1 MSTDFTPTS
10 GRRPPTQ
17 RAGPSVDS
25 RVLRDLAEAVQ
36 PAPSPADMRICRVTA
51 RDTAT
56 LSVTVELGGDSSA
69 PVSLV
74 KVANP
79 AYYPRINDLAVVVQ
93 QRSDLYTIGS
103 INGKIGHARVRAASH
118 ADIVPSTTTPIAFT
132 TQISDTD
139 DIWSAGSPTRLT
151 FPWPGVWLINANVGG
166 VGGASAGVRRLGS
179 IRLNQSGSANTGFID
194 RQEIPAVAPPDAQHH
209 KLSGGRVF
217 VAGDWI
223 ELCFFQGGSGNLALE
238 VGDEYAAFLDV
249 TWKGPG

>member
-1 MSTDFTPTS
+1 
-10 GRRPPTQ
+10 
-17 RAGPSVDS
+17 
-25 RVLRDLAEAVQ
+25 VLRDLAQAVQ

-79 AYYPRINDLAVVVQ
+79 AYYPRVNDLAVVVQ

-103 INGKIGHARVRAASH
+103 INGKIGHARVRAATH
-118 ADIVPSTTTPIAFT
+118 PAIVPSTITPIEFD

-139 DIWSAGSPTRLT
+139 NIWSAGTPTRLT
-151 FPWPGVWLINANVGG
+151 FPWPGVWLINGNIGG
-166 VGGASAGVRRLGS
+166 TGGATAGVRRLAS
-179 IRLNQSGSANTGFID
+179 IRLNGSTYID
-194 RQEIPAVAPPDAQHH
+194 RQELSAINPPDAQHH

-217 VAGDWI
+217 QAGDWI
-223 ELCFFQGGSGNLALE
+223 EATFFQGGSGNLALE

>member
-10 GRRPPTQ
+10 GRRRPTQ
-17 RAGPSVDS
+17 RAGPSTDQ
-25 RVLRDLAEAVQ
+25 RVLRDVAAAIT
-36 PAPSPADMRICRVTA
+36 PPPSTADLRICQVLA

-56 LSVTVELGGDSSA
+56 LSVTVDLGGDTGN

-79 AYYPRINDLAVVVQ
+79 AYYPRINDLAIVVQ

-118 ADIVPSTTTPIAFT
+118 ADIAPSTITPIAFT

-139 DIWSAGSPTRLT
+139 NIWSAGTPTRLT
-151 FPWPGVWLINANVGG
+151 FPWPGVWLINGNIGG
-166 VGGASAGVRRLGS
+166 VGGATAGVRRLAS
-179 IRLNQSGSANTGFID
+179 IRLNGGTYID
-194 RQEIPAVAPPDAQHH
+194 RQELSAINPPDAQHH

-217 VAGDWI
+217 AAGDWI
-223 ELCFFQGGSGNLALE
+223 EATFFQGGSGNLALE